1 MPAWIL
7 EVIQYGLVG
16 VQMTLLLS
24 VCSAV
29 VSIVLGV
36 LLGGLAAISGA
47 VRLFVSIYSQL
58 WRGLPVL
65 VTLFIIFF
73 LLPSLGISL
82 DFAPTVIIGL
92 SLWGSANI
100 AEIVLG
106 SVRSIPAA
114 QMSAATALGFRPIA
128 ALWYVVLPQAAR
140 RMLPSAVGIL
150 VILIQATSLASAI
163 GAVDLLESVHRSVS
177 RLTIETGES
186 HAFPI
191 YSVVLI
197 VYFFM
202 CFPLTQL
209 SRRLEKRLQ

>member
-1 MPAWIL
+1 MPTWVL
-7 EVIQYGLVG
+7 EVVQYGLVG
-16 VQMTLLLS
+16 IQMTLLLS

-29 VSIVLGV
+29 ASIVVGV
-36 LLGGLAAISGA
+36 LLGGLASISRA
-47 VRLFVSIYSQL
+47 VRYFVSIYSQL

-73 LLPSLGISL
+73 LLPSFEISL
-82 DFAPTVIIGL
+82 GFAPTVIIGL

-106 SVRSIPAA
+106 SVQSISAA
-114 QMSAATALGFRPIA
+114 QVSAAKALGFRSIA

-150 VILIQATSLASAI
+150 VVLIQATSLASAI

-191 YSVVLI
+191 YSIVLI
-197 VYFFM
+197 VYFLM

>member
-1 MPAWIL
+1 MPTWVL
-7 EVIQYGLVG
+7 EVVQYGLVG
-16 VQMTLLLS
+16 IQMTLLLS

-29 VSIVLGV
+29 ASIVVGV
-36 LLGGLAAISGA
+36 LLGGLASISRA
-47 VRLFVSIYSQL
+47 VRYLVSIYSQL

-106 SVRSIPAA
+106 SVQSISAA
-114 QMSAATALGFRPIA
+114 QMSAAKALGFRPIA

-197 VYFFM
+197 VYFLM

>member
-1 MPAWIL
+1 MPQWFH
-7 EVIQYGLVG
+7 EVVQYGVVG
-16 VQMTLLLS
+16 IQMTLLLS

-29 VSIVLGV
+29 ASIAVGV
-36 LLGGLAAISGA
+36 LLGGLASISRV
-47 VRLFVSIYSQL
+47 VRLLVSIYSQL

-65 VTLFIIFF
+65 VTLFMIFF
-73 LLPSLGISL
+73 LLPSLGVSVG
-82 DFAPTVIIGL
+82 FATAVIVGL

-106 SVRSIPAA
+106 SVQSISVA
-114 QMSAATALGFRPIA
+114 QMSAAKALGFRPVA

-177 RLTIETGES
+177 RLTIQTGES

-191 YSVVLI
+191 YSMVMM

-202 CFPLTQL
+202 CFPLTLL
-209 SRRLEKRLQ
+209 SRWLEKRLQ